1 MPAGGG
7 RDLQGQALRGRASRG
22 GDANRDRAPVCPL
35 CPRPTHLHCTPRP
48 GSPAATAV
56 LLENH
61 VKKKNTTDV
70 NKQTGKF
77 TKVPLFFSFPSRVT
91 L

>member
-1 MPAGGG
+1 MLLQGQRQPCQPVAGTN
-7 RDLQGQALRGRASRG
+7 LQGQALQGRASHG
-22 GDANRDRAPVCPL
+22 GDANRDSAPVCPL

-61 VKKKNTTDV
+61 VKKKTT
-70 NKQTGKF
+70 QQM
-77 TKVPLFFSFPSRVT
+77 
-91 L
+91 